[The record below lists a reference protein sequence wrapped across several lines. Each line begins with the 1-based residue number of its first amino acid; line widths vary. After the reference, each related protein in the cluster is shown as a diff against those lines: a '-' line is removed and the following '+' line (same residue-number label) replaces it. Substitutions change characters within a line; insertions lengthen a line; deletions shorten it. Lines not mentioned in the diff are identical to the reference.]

1 MSGAPRRALLAGWAS
16 SFWGML
22 TLRLLGV
29 VAIVFVLS
37 VLIFG
42 MMHLIP
48 GDLVRNLLGL
58 RPANEETI
66 AAIREQYR
74 LDDPFWVQYA
84 TWLGNAVTGDFGTS
98 IRYQLPVADAIAQRI
113 PLTAMLS
120 VLAMLIAA
128 VTAIPLGVVA
138 ARFHQKPVDRVAT
151 GVSVLGLSAPAF
163 VVALLL
169 LYVFAYYLPIF
180 PVYGGGGGDLLS
192 QLYYL
197 VLPSTALAVGLGA
210 ILMRLTR
217 AAMIESL
224 ASDYITFARSRGLG
238 EGRGLLLA
246 LRNSAIPIVTAA
258 GLVFTYVIGGTILVE
273 VAFALPGLGL
283 MLQDAVLF
291 KDIALVQALVLL
303 IAAVIALLTVAVDF
317 TYAVLDPRVRSRRSV
332 A

>member
-1 MSGAPRRALLAGWAS
+1 MQSAPRRALLAGWAS

-29 VAIVFVLS
+29 FLIVVVLS

-58 RPANEETI
+58 RPASPETI

-74 LDDPFWVQYA
+74 LDDPIWLQYLN
-84 TWLGNAVTGDFGTS
+84 WLGNALQGDLGVS
-98 IRYQLPVADAIAQRI
+98 IRYQVPVADAIASRI
-113 PLTAMLS
+113 PLTAMLA
-120 VLAMLIAA
+120 VMAMIIAA
-128 VTAIPLGVVA
+128 VTAIPLGVIA
-138 ARFHQKPVDRVAT
+138 ARRHQSAVDQVVT
-151 GVSVLGLSAPAF
+151 GFSVIGLSAPAF
-163 VVALLL
+163 VVSLLL

-180 PVYGGGGGDLLS
+180 PVYGGGTDFAS
-192 QLYYL
+192 RVYHL
-197 VLPSTALAVGLGA
+197 VLPSIALAVGLAA

-224 ASDYITFARSRGLG
+224 ASDYVTFARSRGLSELTVLG
-238 EGRGLLLA
+238 LA
-246 LRNSAIPIVTAA
+246 LRNSSIPIITAA

-273 VAFALPGLGL
+273 TAFALPGLGL

-303 IAAVIALLTVAVDF
+303 IAVVIALITVAIDL
-317 TYAVLDPRVRSRRSV
+317 TYAVIDPRVRRGGRSQ
-332 A
+332 

>member
-1 MSGAPRRALLAGWAS
+1 MTSAPHRALRAGWAS

-29 VAIVFVLS
+29 LAIVAVLS

-58 RPANEETI
+58 RPASPEVI

-74 LDDPFWVQYA
+74 LDDPLWLQYV
-84 TWLGNAVTGDFGTS
+84 TWLGNALQGDLGTS
-98 IRYQLPVADAIAQRI
+98 IRYQVPVAEVIASRV
-113 PLTAMLS
+113 PLTAL
-120 VLAMLIAA
+120 LAVMAMIIAA
-128 VTAIPLGVVA
+128 VTAIPLGVIA
-138 ARFHQKPVDRVAT
+138 ARRQNTRVDQTLT
-151 GVSVLGLSAPAF
+151 GLTVIGLSAPAF
-163 VVALLL
+163 VVSLVL

-180 PVYGGGGGDLLS
+180 PVYGGGTDFAS
-192 QLYYL
+192 TLYHL
-197 VLPSTALAVGLGA
+197 VLPSIALAVGLSA

-217 AAMIESL
+217 AAMIEALS
-224 ASDYITFARSRGLG
+224 SDYVTFARSRGLS
-238 EGRGLLLA
+238 EMRVLALA
-246 LRNSAIPIVTAA
+246 LRNSSIPIITAA

-273 VAFALPGLGL
+273 TAFALPGLGL

-303 IAAVIALLTVAVDF
+303 VAIVIALITVAIDL
-317 TYAVLDPRVRSRRSV
+317 TYAVIDPRVRRGRASR
-332 A
+332 

>member
-210 ILMRLTR
+210 ILMRLPR

-238 EGRGLLLA
+238 EGRVLLLA